1 MQNKIILLKGFF
13 FSFQVYAVQHVWFH
27 MNIFCEIVRTL
38 WKMFSSFQNIW
49 KISYETADRSLST
62 KMTSSS
68 SKATRET
75 GRIFFLFESHPHPTP
90 PPCPFAQKR
99 HEVLLSPSIANTC
112 NIYSSQ
118 LDFLKIIWREKKI
131 TTYTP
136 SVFYFWI
143 DIVNLLKT

>member
-1 MQNKIILLKGFF
+1 MQNKIILLKVF
-13 FSFQVYAVQHVWFH
+13 FSLFKYMQFSTFDFIWIYFVRSSVLYGKCFH
-27 MNIFCEIVRTL
+27 HF
-38 WKMFSSFQNIW
+38 
-49 KISYETADRSLST
+49 
-62 KMTSSS
+62 
-68 SKATRET
+68 
-75 GRIFFLFESHPHPTP
+75 RIFERYHTKLRTGHFQQRWRHHQARRPGRLVGYFFYLNHTPTPPP